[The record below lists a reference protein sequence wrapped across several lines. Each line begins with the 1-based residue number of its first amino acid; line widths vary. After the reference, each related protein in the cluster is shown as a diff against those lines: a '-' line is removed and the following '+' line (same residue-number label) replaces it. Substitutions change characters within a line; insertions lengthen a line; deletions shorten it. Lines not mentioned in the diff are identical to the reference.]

1 MARYVSRRE
10 PILAHVAKV
19 LLRGIKNLTLLQQV
33 LCDVIGVQVVI
44 AGRQAGAVP
53 EPAIPGQDGYPENP
67 IMHLMYTSGSS
78 GRPKGAEY
86 TEQMYCSFLNV

>member
-10 PILAHVAKV
+10 PILAHVTKV
-19 LLRGIKNLTLLQQV
+19 LLRGTRIQAILQQV
-33 LCDVIGVQVVI
+33 LCDVSGVQVVV
-44 AGRQAGAVP
+44 AGRRAGAVP